1 MAAISNTAIEE
12 LRTAVAGVVAVP
24 GEPGYDEA
32 VNIWNGAITKRPGVV
47 CRCTTD
53 ADVIAALRAAR
64 SNGLEV
70 SVRGGG
76 HNYGG
81 FALTD
86 GGLMIDLTPMKT
98 VTVDPDARVATCG
111 GGVTWAEMDAAT
123 QQHGLAAPC
132 GFISTTGVAGLT
144 LGGGIGWL
152 SRYAGLSSDNL
163 RAATVVTADG
173 TVLRASDTDNPELV
187 WALRGGGGNFG
198 VVTSFEF
205 ALHPVGP
212 IVHLAMFFYAPDQ
225 GREML
230 RFGRDFVVTLPDD
243 CAVFMAGLNAP
254 PEPFVPEP
262 HQGAPMWA
270 LLVVGLAN
278 ADRHARLIAPVRAG
292 TAPVFEMVTPI
303 PYVALQ
309 QMFNGSAPWG
319 IRAYEKAVYLD
330 ELSDPAI
337 DVMVEQQPKKTS
349 PLSFLP
355 IFVLGGAYARADEEM
370 SAFGGRRNCKY
381 VVNIAAAGLSEEL
394 YQADRAWVQAY
405 WDALVPHSL
414 GIGSYINFIADDDQ
428 DRVRAAFGPAKYA
441 RLARIKATYDPDNT
455 FHLNPNIQP
464 AAG

>member
-1 MAAISNTAIEE
+1 MTSITSTTLEG
-12 LRTAVAGVVAVP
+12 LRTALAGVVAVP
-24 GEPGYDEA
+24 GEPGYDDA
-32 VNIWNGAITKRPGVV
+32 VNIWNGAITKRPSVV

-53 ADVIAALRAAR
+53 ADVVAALRAAR

-98 VTVDPDARVATCG
+98 VTVDPDARLATCG
-111 GGVTWAEMDAAT
+111 GGTTWAELDAAT
-123 QQHGLAAPC
+123 QQHGLAAPG
-132 GFISTTGVAGLT
+132 GFISHTGVAGLT

-163 RAATVVTADG
+163 QAATVVTADG
-173 TVLRASDTDNPELV
+173 TITRASDQDNPDLL

-212 IVHLAMFFYAPDQ
+212 IVHLAMFFYTPEQ
-225 GREML
+225 GGDML
-230 RFGRDFVVTLPDD
+230 RFGRGFIDTLPDD
-243 CAVFMAGLNAP
+243 AGVFMAGLNAP
-254 PEPFVPEP
+254 PEPFVPE
-262 HQGAPMWA
+262 HYRGAPMWA
-270 LLVVGLAN
+270 LAVLGLAD
-278 ADRHARLIAPVRAG
+278 ADQHAELIAPVRAG
-292 TAPVFEMVTPI
+292 TAPAFEMVTPI
-303 PYVALQ
+303 PYAALQ

-319 IRAYEKAVYLD
+319 IRGYEKAVYLD
-330 ELSDPAI
+330 ELSDAAI
-337 DVMVEQQPKKTS
+337 DVMVEQQPKKAS

-355 IFVLGGAYARADEEM
+355 IFVLGGAYARAADDA
-370 SAFGGRRNCKY
+370 SAFGGRRTCKY
-381 VVNIAAAGLSEEL
+381 AVNIAAAGPTPEL
-394 YQADRAWVQAY
+394 YEADRGWVRAY
-405 WDALVPHSL
+405 WDALVPHSG
-414 GIGSYINFIADDDQ
+414 GIGSYINFMAEYDQ
-428 DRVRAAFGPAKYA
+428 DRVRAAYGPDKYA

-464 AAG
+464 ATG